1 MKRELQQLYG
11 YNNNQ
16 EMHGFENINMVTVD
30 DDIQRQHQQQQQQ
43 QTTGFDPIDNTDI
56 WLNNG
61 NEEQHHFNVNDT
73 NYINFSTDFPPLPD
87 FPCMSSSSST
97 SNSPPTDS
105 SSSTQA
111 EEDHFHKKIQ
121 FDNTVNGDQDCLN
134 VIENLGYMDLID
146 GNHDFLDPM
155 SSFFQ
160 SENPQKHNQ
169 NQQQQE
175 GEVQFE
181 NEQLSIFQGDSEL
194 AVMFFE
200 WLKQNK
206 DYISA
211 EDMRS
216 IKLKRSTIESASK
229 RLGSTKEGKKQLLRL
244 ILDWVE
250 QHRLQKNQ
258 MSEAVANQENFQ
270 NSAPNSNF
278 HYNTVG
284 TDPNACFY
292 PSPWMATPSYNV
304 TNFPDSTPVMAG
316 QIPGYIGDPYSNG
329 SLFASHFNQTMSGS
343 ASSPASTEYQHMDFT
358 QSWLP
363 SQFAVAAA
371 SQYNQFPDNSD
382 SANNV
387 AVVDQPQSLLGTQYP
402 YQLLDGNG
410 ERLARLGSKEAR
422 KNRMAR
428 QRRLP
433 LHHYRHQ
440 TQNQRQCNDQSV
452 IMCRENCAIDTGN
465 SPGNWV
471 YWPSA
476 SAAPVM
482 MVPQADSPQSHS
494 TKRPALRSQNHQK
507 HSSADKRQ
515 ACKTEKNLK
524 FLLQKVL
531 KQSDVGNLG
540 RIVLPKREAETHLPQ
555 LESRD
560 GISIAMEDIGTSC
573 VWNMKYR
580 FWPNNKS
587 RMYLLENT
595 GDFVRANGLQEGDFI
610 VIYADIK
617 CGKYLIRG
625 IKVRQNGPKSEGKKP
640 AKKNLRN
647 LSSTAASIS
656 SPVAQ
661 AVR

>member
-11 YNNNQ
+11 NNNQ

-30 DDIQRQHQQQQQQ
+30 DDIQRQQQQP
-43 QTTGFDPIDNTDI
+43 TDFDPMDDTDI

-61 NEEQHHFNVNDT
+61 NEEQRHFNVNDN

-105 SSSTQA
+105 LS
-111 EEDHFHKKIQ
+111 FHKKIQ
-121 FDNTVNGDQDCLN
+121 FDNTINGDQDCLN

-146 GNHDFLDPM
+146 GNHKFLDPM
-155 SSFFQ
+155 NSFSQ
-160 SENPQKHNQ
+160 SENPEKHQ
-169 NQQQQE
+169 QHQQQQQQ

-194 AVMFFE
+194 ALMFFE
-200 WLKQNK
+200 WLKQIK

-250 QHRLQKNQ
+250 QHRLQKKQ
-258 MSEAVANQENFQ
+258 MSEAAANQESFQ
-270 NSAPNSNF
+270 ISAPNSNF
-278 HYNTVG
+278 HYNTVAA
-284 TDPNACFY
+284 DPNACFY
-292 PSPWMATPSYNV
+292 QSPWMATAAYNIP
-304 TNFPDSTPVMAG
+304 NFPDSASVMAG
-316 QIPGYIGDPYSNG
+316 QIPGYIGDPYTNG
-329 SLFASHFNQTMSGS
+329 SLFVPPFNQTMSGS
-343 ASSPASTEYQHMDFT
+343 ASSPASTEYQPMDYT
-358 QSWLP
+358 RSWSP

-371 SQYNQFPDNSD
+371 SQYNKFPDYSD

-387 AVVDQPQSLLGTQYP
+387 AVVDQPQSLFGTQYP

-433 LHHYRHQ
+433 VHHYRHQ
-440 TQNQRQCNDQSV
+440 VQNQRQINDQSV
-452 IMCRENCAIDTGN
+452 MIGENSAIDTGN
-465 SPGNWV
+465 SPGNWI
-471 YWPSA
+471 YWPPTAAAA
-476 SAAPVM
+476 SPMV
-482 MVPQADSPQSHS
+482 MVPPADSPQSYS
-494 TKRPALRSQNHQK
+494 TERPALRSQNHQK
-507 HSSADKRQ
+507 HSLADKRQ

-560 GISIAMEDIGTSC
+560 GISIAVEDVGTSR

-610 VIYADIK
+610 VIYADMK

-625 IKVRQNGPKSEGKKP
+625 VKVRQSGPESEGKKP
-640 AKKNLRN
+640 AKKNIRN
-647 LSSTAASIS
+647 LSSTAAIS

>member
-16 EMHGFENINMVTVD
+16 EMHGFENINMVTVV
-30 DDIQRQHQQQQQQ
+30 DDIQSQQQQQQ
-43 QTTGFDPIDNTDI
+43 PPTDFNPMDDTNI

-61 NEEQHHFNVNDT
+61 NEEQHHFNVNDN

-105 SSSTQA
+105 SSSAQA

-121 FDNTVNGDQDCLN
+121 FDNTIDNQVCLN

-146 GNHDFLDPM
+146 GNRDFLDPM
-155 SSFFQ
+155 TPFFQ
-160 SENPQKHNQ
+160 GENPQK
-169 NQQQQE
+169 NQQNHHQQQ

-181 NEQLSIFQGDSEL
+181 NEQHSIFQGDSEL
-194 AVMFFE
+194 ALMFFE

-206 DYISA
+206 DNISA

-229 RLGSTKEGKKQLLRL
+229 QLGSTKEGKKQLLRL

-250 QHRLQKNQ
+250 QHRLQKKQ
-258 MSEAVANQENFQ
+258 MSEAAPNQESFQ
-270 NSAPNSNF
+270 NSASNYNF

-284 TDPNACFY
+284 IDPKARFY
-292 PSPWMATPSYNV
+292 PSPWMATAAYNIP
-304 TNFPDSTPVMAG
+304 NFPDSASVMAG
-316 QIPGYIGDPYSNG
+316 QIPGYIGDLYTNG
-329 SLFASHFNQTMSGS
+329 SLFVSPFNQTMSGR
-343 ASSPASTEYQHMDFT
+343 ASSPASTEYQPMDYT

-363 SQFAVAAA
+363 SQFAMTAA
-371 SQYNQFPDNSD
+371 SQYNKFPDNND
-382 SANNV
+382 STDNV
-387 AVVDQPQSLLGTQYP
+387 ASVDQPQSLFGTQYP

-440 TQNQRQCNDQSV
+440 VQNKRQCNDQSV
-452 IMCRENCAIDTGN
+452 TMDGENGATDTGN

-471 YWPSA
+471 YWPA
-476 SAAPVM
+476 AAAAPPMM

-494 TKRPALRSQNHQK
+494 TERPAVRSQNHQK

-515 ACKTEKNLK
+515 VGFFSLAKLR
-524 FLLQKVL
+524 FPVQLLYTN
-531 KQSDVGNLG
+531 S
-540 RIVLPKREAETHLPQ
+540 
-555 LESRD
+555 
-560 GISIAMEDIGTSC
+560 
-573 VWNMKYR
+573 
-580 FWPNNKS
+580 
-587 RMYLLENT
+587 
-595 GDFVRANGLQEGDFI
+595 
-610 VIYADIK
+610 
-617 CGKYLIRG
+617 
-625 IKVRQNGPKSEGKKP
+625 
-640 AKKNLRN
+640 AKDP
-647 LSSTAASIS
+647 SS
-656 SPVAQ
+656 
-661 AVR
+661 